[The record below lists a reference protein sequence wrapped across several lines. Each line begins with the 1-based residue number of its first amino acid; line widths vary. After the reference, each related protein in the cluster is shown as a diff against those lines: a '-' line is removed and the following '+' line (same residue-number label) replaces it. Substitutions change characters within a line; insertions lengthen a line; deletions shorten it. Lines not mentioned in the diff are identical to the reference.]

1 MKGSS
6 LGYLTREGF
15 RNVWVNKMMS
25 IASVA
30 VLMACLL
37 IIGIGAMAYF
47 NINSLLD
54 IVEAQNI
61 VMVYVSDEADDV
73 KTSELRLSLENMD
86 NIASCE
92 FVPKEDAFQRQ
103 VELMGGDSALF
114 EGFKTSPLPDA
125 FKVTVKDL
133 SRFKETVSE
142 IEKLDGV
149 YNVREN
155 SDLASKLVTVRR
167 AVTIVSAG
175 LVSMLFLVALFIIS
189 NTIRITMFSRKLEI
203 NIMKAVGATN
213 SFIRWPF
220 MVEGVL
226 LGIIS
231 AGVSVLLLWGLYELI
246 IYAFSSVITML
257 GFSFVPFLS
266 YIWYIFGAFLAIGI
280 ITGSFGSMVSMNRYL
295 KEERSVVT
303 NE

>member
-6 LGYLTREGF
+6 LRYLTREGF
-15 RNVWVNKMMS
+15 RNVWDNKMMS

>member
-1 MKGSS
+1 M
-6 LGYLTREGF
+6 
-15 RNVWVNKMMS
+15 
-25 IASVA
+25 
-30 VLMACLL
+30 
-37 IIGIGAMAYF
+37 
-47 NINSLLD
+47 
-54 IVEAQNI
+54 
-61 VMVYVSDEADDV
+61 
-73 KTSELRLSLENMD
+73 
-86 NIASCE
+86 
-92 FVPKEDAFQRQ
+92 
-103 VELMGGDSALF
+103 
-114 EGFKTSPLPDA
+114 
-125 FKVTVKDL
+125 
-133 SRFKETVSE
+133 
-142 IEKLDGV
+142 
-149 YNVREN
+149 REN

-266 YIWYIFGAFLAIGI
+266 YVWYIFGVFLAIGI

>member
-37 IIGIGAMAYF
+37 IIGVGAMAYF

-92 FVPKEDAFQRQ
+92 FVPKEDAFQHQ

-114 EGFKTSPLPDA
+114 EGVETSPLPDA

-155 SDLASKLVTVRR
+155 SDLATKLVTVRR

-220 MVEGVL
+220 MIEGVL

-231 AGVSVLLLWGLYELI
+231 AGVSVLLLWGLYELV